1 MKRKITY
8 LLLCVFVLS
17 LLLNTTVKAAGAN
30 ITFSTKEDTV
40 VKGEKI
46 LVNIHVTSEVEIG
59 DFETFISYNS
69 DVLEFV
75 EGNSFIAGG
84 EGLLKLSH
92 TNVLEG
98 EKERKYVLEFKAIRI
113 GKGEIAIDGKPEI
126 YDFETNTNMSVSS
139 NRMTVEVVPEE
150 KASNNSN
157 LKELKISP
165 AVADFKFEKEKTEYK
180 FTVENSITKLIISA
194 KPEDEKSSVTVDG
207 DINLKEGDNLISLV
221 VKAESGDI
229 TTYTLEVTRLKGE
242 ETGEDGETVLG
253 ENAVIGK
260 VEVIQVEEKRY
271 IQNGYRYQIPE
282 EGLTEELIQEYSLQ
296 DYKEISYKI
305 GEMEIT
311 AYEKEGEEDFLLL
324 YLMNES
330 GETGLYQYDKKENTL
345 QRYIVQ
351 PVVEEPDTVPTIE
364 EEMITKKE
372 ANSRIKNYRIAV
384 IILSVAVTLLTIGGI
399 AALWYYHKQ
408 KGNHSK

>member
-8 LLLCVFVLS
+8 LLLCMFVLS
-17 LLLNTTVKAAGAN
+17 LLLNTKVKAAGAN
-30 ITFSTKEDTV
+30 ITFSTKEDIV

-46 LVNIHVTSEVEIG
+46 LVSIHVTSEVEIG

-98 EKERKYVLEFKAIRI
+98 EKERKYVLEFKATRI
-113 GKGEIAIDGKPEI
+113 GKGDIAIEGKPEI

-150 KASNNSN
+150 KASSNSN

-165 AVADFKFEKEKTEYK
+165 SVSDFKFEKEKTEYK
-180 FTVENSITKLIISA
+180 FTVENNITKLIISA
-194 KPEDEKSSVTVDG
+194 KPEDEKSSVTIDG

-242 ETGEDGETVLG
+242 ETGEEEEPVLG

-260 VEVIQVEEKRY
+260 VEVIQVEETRY
-271 IQNGYRYQIPE
+271 IQSGYRYQIPE

-296 DYKEISYKI
+296 DYKEVSYTI

-324 YLMNES
+324 YLINEA
-330 GETGLYQYDKKENTL
+330 GDMGIYQYDKKENTL
-345 QRYIVQ
+345 QRYTVQ
-351 PVVEEPDTVPTIE
+351 PVVEEPDTTPVIE
-364 EEMITKKE
+364 EEMITKEE

-384 IILSVAVTLLTIGGI
+384 IILSVAVTLLAISGI
-399 AALWYYHKQ
+399 VALWYYYKQ
-408 KGNHSK
+408 KRNHLK